1 MDSNNAR
8 HNTAS
13 NMSASSQARSR
24 LQETG
29 EETAGLS
36 ADNIITQEH
45 SLQLVENLRKVYE
58 EEDCFLHDVTL
69 VSREKGEVKA
79 HRIILAVQSDY
90 FKVSLTI
97 DSGRH
102 CNNDCIPVVY
112 VS

>member
-1 MDSNNAR
+1 M
-8 HNTAS
+8 
-13 NMSASSQARSR
+13 MS
-24 LQETG
+24 
-29 EETAGLS
+29 
-36 ADNIITQEH
+36 DNSKDEVEKY

-97 DSGRH
+97 DR
-102 CNNDCIPVVY
+102 
-112 VS
+112 